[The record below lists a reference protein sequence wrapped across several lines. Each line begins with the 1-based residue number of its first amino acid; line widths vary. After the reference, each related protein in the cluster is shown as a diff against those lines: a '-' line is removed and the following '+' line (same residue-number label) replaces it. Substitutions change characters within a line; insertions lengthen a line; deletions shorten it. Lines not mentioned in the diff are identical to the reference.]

1 MDYKKIYDQL
11 MEARLSI
18 KEERTKQKKSGEY
31 FERHHITPLSMGGD
45 KSYGL
50 RSDNIVLLTAR
61 EHYLAHRM
69 LWLIYRTREMGFAFH
84 KMVFSTSPLQKR
96 RFDAKAYEAAKLAM
110 SQCQRGENN
119 PMWGKGSIMKGKPS
133 VNKGKKMGPRPY
145 QTGENN
151 QSKRKEVRDK
161 ISKANK
167 GMYQPS
173 GEKSSSFGGFKIL
186 LKNGVFFGKY
196 ENLVDILQIVP
207 CSIHNLKNHIKNG
220 RGGIIKGGWQVFYE
234 KDYKQKSLG

>member
-11 MEARLSI
+11 MASRLSI
-18 KEERTKQKKSGEY
+18 KSERKIQKESGEY
-31 FERHHITPLSMGGD
+31 FERHHIIPLSLGGD
-45 KSYGL
+45 KSYALG
-50 RSDNIVLLTAR
+50 SDNIVLLTAR

-69 LWLIYRTREMGFAFH
+69 LWLIYQTREMGFAFH

-119 PMWGKGSIMKGKPS
+119 PMFGKVSWMKGKEPAS
-133 VNKGKKMGPRPY
+133 KGKKLGPRPY
-145 QTGENN
+145 QTGDNN
-151 QSKRKEVRDK
+151 PSKRQDVRDK

-167 GMYQPS
+167 GQPKPS
-173 GEKSSSFGGFKIL
+173 GKDCPTFGGYKIL
-186 LKNGVFFGKY
+186 LKNGEFIGRF
-196 ENLVDILQIVP
+196 ENLADILDLVP

-234 KDYKQKSLG
+234 KDYKQKSLD